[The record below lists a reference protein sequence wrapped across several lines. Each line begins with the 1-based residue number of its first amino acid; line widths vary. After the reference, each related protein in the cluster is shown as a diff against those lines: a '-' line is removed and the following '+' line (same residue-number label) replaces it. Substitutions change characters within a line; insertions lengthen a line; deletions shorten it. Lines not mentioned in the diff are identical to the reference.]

1 MLICMLTS
9 GILAFA
15 ARSTVDINHR
25 RVEEPKEIP
34 QRMAHPSNTGT
45 ISNQDA
51 ESNRQWIFIFT
62 IAHLT
67 N

>member
-51 ESNRQWIFIFT
+51 ESNR
-62 IAHLT
+62 
-67 N
+67 